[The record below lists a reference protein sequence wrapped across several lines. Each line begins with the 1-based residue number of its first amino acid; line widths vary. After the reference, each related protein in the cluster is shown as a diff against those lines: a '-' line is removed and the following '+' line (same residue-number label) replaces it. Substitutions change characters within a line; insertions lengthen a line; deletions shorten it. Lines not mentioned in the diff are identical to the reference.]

1 VLGGVLEALGL
12 RFASG
17 PTFAYICGWGIVL
30 AAIFGLGVLVQM
42 GAQRFFQER
51 MDTLAKRVPL
61 LGGVYGTVRQLIGM
75 MDTKGSSEL
84 KGMSVVFCTFGS
96 ESGAAF
102 LALLPT
108 PEVFSIHNI
117 DYHVVLVPTAPMPM
131 GGSLIFVPKAAVKP
145 ADISVD
151 AFMSIYVSMG
161 MSGPQF
167 LAIQPIV

>member
-1 VLGGVLEALGL
+1 
-12 RFASG
+12 
-17 PTFAYICGWGIVL
+17 
-30 AAIFGLGVLVQM
+30 
-42 GAQRFFQER
+42 